1 MIYLMKI
8 INNMMNKY
16 NFLEEYKIKNKNNI
30 IFKKYLVLFLEMIY
44 KIEYLIKI

>member
-30 IFKKYLVLFLEMIY
+30 IFRNYLV
-44 KIEYLIKI
+44 